1 MKNDTF
7 YESLDNIDEKYT
19 SEAAEFA
26 ASRAEMKT
34 LPRRKTALYKW
45 AAAAACLVIAVTA
58 CIAGFAVAAEA
69 REYAAAVEFFEENG
83 LSTEGLSRTEIKDVY
98 RDITTRSFTNG
109 KTAEVIKKA
118 VPGLDIVLA
127 TPTPENLAMEWD
139 TYCHV
144 IYDKSYK
151 TNGSAGIRYVS
162 EYVEK
167 TDPYHVKNYLRCYR
181 GDELLWCAEPSD
193 DYHMDF
199 YTYTGFGTVIAGGTY
214 VTSSA
219 ETKRTVLALVD
230 DKGAIVWEKYFNH
243 GFERFE
249 YIDTVA
255 DNRDGTF
262 AVFSHAGNG
271 YICLGI
277 YDQRGNELS
286 FSKIAV
292 GKYCVRNAVLLG
304 DGYLVQVKSY
314 GPEAKESDYIA
325 KMDRKGNISES
336 FSYESDDSV
345 YVMTDM
351 IEFGGRV
358 YLSAYAVP
366 KQEQKYGLGKRG
378 EINDILEYAF
388 SRMLGGGEEPFV
400 TDEELTPLLRENYT
414 AVLLICDPEGGAPEK
429 FVSVKGALGSGLAVN
444 GSGQLEWMVESIEW
458 SLFSPMTSSF
468 TIGGSCKVYRY
479 TFDPDGRLIGV
490 EGTGDTSMF
499 RR

>member
-7 YESLDNIDEKYT
+7 YEALDNIDEKYT

-26 ASRAEMKT
+26 ASRAEVRM

-45 AAAAACLVIAVTA
+45 AAAAACLVIAVMA

-69 REYAAAVEFFEENG
+69 REYTAAVEFFEENG
-83 LSTEGLSRTEIKDVY
+83 LSTEGLSRTEIKEVY

-109 KTAEVIKKA
+109 KTAEVIRKA

-127 TPTPENLAMEWD
+127 NPTPENLATEWYN
-139 TYCHV
+139 YCRV

-151 TNGSAGIRYVS
+151 TNGSAGLRYVP

-167 TDPYHVKNYLRCYR
+167 TDPYHVKHYLRCYR

-193 DYHMDF
+193 DY
-199 YTYTGFGTVIAGGTY
+199 YTYICTYTEFGTVVAGATY

-219 ETKRTVLALVD
+219 ETWRTVLALVD
-230 DKGAIVWEKYFNH
+230 DNGAIVWEKYLNH

-249 YIDTVA
+249 YIDVVV

-262 AVFSHAGNG
+262 SVFSHGGND
-271 YICLGI
+271 YICLGV
-277 YDQRGNELS
+277 YDPQGNELS

-292 GKYCVRNAVLLG
+292 GNYCVRNAVLLG
-304 DGYLVQVKSY
+304 DGYLVHVERY
-314 GPEAKESDYIA
+314 GLEAKGSDYIA
-325 KMDRKGNISES
+325 KMDRNGNISKS

-366 KQEQKYGLGKRG
+366 KQEQKYGLGERG

-388 SRMLGGGEEPFV
+388 SRMSGGGEEPFI
-400 TDEELTPLLRENYT
+400 TDEELTPMLRENYT
-414 AVLLICDPEGGAPEK
+414 AVLLICDQEGGAPEK

-444 GSGQLEWMVESIEW
+444 GSGQLEWMVESIE
-458 SLFSPMTSSF
+458 SSYFSPSTSSF